1 MCPINYDPFGDSRQS
16 FDTRESVSN
25 KPDQP
30 FGDKPIELPPFVVK
44 PKPKFNATTIL
55 LIAAGL
61 FLLFNKTKK

>member
-1 MCPINYDPFGDSRQS
+1 MCPINYDPLGDRSQP
-16 FDTRESVSN
+16 VSN

-30 FGDKPIELPPFVVK
+30 FVEEPIELPPFVVK

-61 FLLFNKTKK
+61 FVLYNATKKR

>member
-1 MCPINYDPFGDSRQS
+1 MCPINYDPFN
-16 FDTRESVSN
+16 ESSQPVSN